1 MASEKIL
8 QVSPYTLLS
17 RWFLD
22 GSATTE
28 IPKECIKAVSPLYL
42 LMYFQAS
49 PYICYISKHFN
60 NYGLFQMPKE
70 DIFRFMKLIISHTGY
85 KAPFIKSEKVTES
98 ALIGCLKRQYNDLKT
113 QEVGMLV
120 DIINESEEKESIY
133 EMFGLYKPKTKKVT
147 AAEKKKRLQ
156 QVETA
161 KKIEE
166 SKKETNTGM
175 MSFEDLMSI

>member
-1 MASEKIL
+1 MASEKVL
-8 QVSPYTLLS
+8 QISPYTLLS
-17 RWFLD
+17 RWFFD

-70 DIFRFMKLIISHTGY
+70 DIFRFMKLIISTTGY
-85 KAPFIKSEKVTES
+85 KAPFIKAEKITES
-98 ALIGCLKRQYNDLKT
+98 ALIGYLKKQYTDLKSS
-113 QEVGMLV
+113 EVGMLV
-120 DIINESEEKESIY
+120 DIINESEEKDSIY

-147 AAEKKKRLQ
+147 AAEKKKFQKLQ
-156 QVETA
+156 SEQKQPE
-161 KKIEE
+161 
-166 SKKETNTGM
+166 KKEEKSAM
-175 MSFEDLMSI
+175 MSFEDLMNI